1 MGIKDYTF
9 LDYYRIIAGEISAV
23 LKRTNENAVEKFIK
37 RLKGAKKIYIAG
49 VGRSG
54 LVVKAFGQRLM
65 HLGFDVHLADEIT
78 APGITKEDLLICC
91 SATGKTQLIL
101 LMAKKA
107 RKLGSYVVTFTATK
121 QSSLLK
127 YSNQVIIIPAAIET
141 QKNAAAGKQKTRIR
155 TIQPARSLFEQA
167 MFLLFDAVTM
177 RLLEVLRV
185 TPAKVTKRHAN
196 LE

>member
-1 MGIKDYTF
+1 MKDYTF

-23 LKRTNENAVEKFIK
+23 LKKTNENAVEKFIK

-54 LVVKAFGQRLM
+54 LIIKAFGQRLM

-78 APGITKEDLLICC
+78 APAITKEDLLICC

-101 LMAKKA
+101 FMAKKA
-107 RKLGSYVVTFTATK
+107 RMLGSYVVTFTATK
-121 QSSLLK
+121 RSSLVK
-127 YSNQVIIIPAAIET
+127 YSNQVILIPSSIET
-141 QKNAAAGKQKTRIR
+141 QKGVTLAKSKARVR

-167 MFLLFDAVTM
+167 MFLLFDAVIM

-185 TPAKVTKRHAN
+185 TPSKVTKRHAN